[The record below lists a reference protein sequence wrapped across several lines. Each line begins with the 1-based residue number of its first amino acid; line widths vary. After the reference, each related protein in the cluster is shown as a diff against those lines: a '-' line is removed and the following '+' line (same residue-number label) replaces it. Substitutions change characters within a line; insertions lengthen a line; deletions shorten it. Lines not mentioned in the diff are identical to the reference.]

1 MPNKEGGDLNV
12 IESAG
17 SIGQISQFTN
27 SYIEKKDNS
36 AMPPIYQPKPERDII
51 SIISLKSN
59 LCYIIHSNNQRKI
72 SKRSCI

>member
-51 SIISLKSN
+51 SII
-59 LCYIIHSNNQRKI
+59 
-72 SKRSCI
+72 

>member
-27 SYIEKKDNS
+27 SYAEKKDNS

-51 SIISLKSN
+51 SNYNFIEIKFMLFTS
-59 LCYIIHSNNQRKI
+59 
-72 SKRSCI
+72 